1 MKIIFKDKN
10 KEIQLEN
17 NQLLH
22 ILSPNGFGKTTLI
35 NTLYDGLKGKLK
47 DKFLVD
53 GNVVDKDE
61 YFILLISDNLTID
74 IETAWTTKS
83 ILKNEID
90 LLELD
95 GYQEEI
101 VDKIDEINN
110 LIESF
115 LKSKLNY
122 DIELNVDLSID
133 KILKKNLK
141 ITYHDYDVDM
151 MSFSEKRLLLID
163 LYLEILSNSHKKK
176 ILLVDEFALNLSK
189 PNIRR
194 LINKLNQYN
203 DIIIFITS
211 SYGKVNDEDCWY
223 FNDNGYCNEL
233 IDYKEYFM
241 QENNISSSVQLEKYY
256 LKEELESFKV
266 DPKIYQEV
274 ENYFFE
280 QKIDNTLFYKILHN
294 NLK

>member
-17 NQLLH
+17 KQLLH

-47 DKFLVD
+47 DKFLVN

-61 YFILLISDNLTID
+61 FFVLLINDNLTID
-74 IETAWTTKS
+74 IETAWSTKS
-83 ILKNEID
+83 ILKSEID

-101 VDKIDEINN
+101 VDKIEEVNN

-115 LKSKLNY
+115 LKSKINY

-141 ITYHDYDVDM
+141 ITYHDYDVEK

-163 LYLEILSNSHKKK
+163 LYLEILNNSYKKK
-176 ILLVDEFALNLSK
+176 ILLIDEFALNLSK
-189 PNIRR
+189 PNIRK
-194 LINKLNQYN
+194 LINKLGMSN
-203 DIIIFITS
+203 DIFIFITS
-211 SYGKVNDEDCWY
+211 SLGKVNDEDCWY
-223 FNDNGYCNEL
+223 FNDKGYTNEL
-233 IDYKEYFM
+233 INYKEYFKIK
-241 QENNISSSVQLEKYY
+241 NNISSTEQLNKYY
-256 LKEELESFKV
+256 SQEELDSIIIDQE
-266 DPKIYQEV
+266 IYQEV

-280 QKIDNTLFYKILHN
+280 HKIDNTLFYKILNN